1 MSRRR
6 GNEVSQGDIFRSIS
20 TESSGAETCADL
32 LLMRALN
39 DRHGDHFT
47 VRVDDRTELVE
58 VTIF

>member
-6 GNEVSQGDIFRSIS
+6 GNEVSRGDIFRYIS
-20 TESSGAETCADL
+20 NESSDAETCADL

-47 VRVDDRTELVE
+47 VLVDDRTELIE
-58 VTIF
+58 LAIF